1 MSLAPHDRS
10 QLYGCA
16 GACQQGRRAC
26 DCRDELAT
34 GATTMPAALDEPV
47 QRLCRG
53 VGVGLV
59 ITLTV
64 FTVVCCVAVVVTS

>member
-1 MSLAPHDRS
+1 MSTANDSRS
-10 QLYGCA
+10 HLYGCA
-16 GACQQGRRAC
+16 GDCQQGRRPC
-26 DCRDELAT
+26 DCRDELAN
-34 GATTMPAALDEPV
+34 GATTMPAELEPA

-64 FTVVCCVAVVVTS
+64 FTVVCCTAVVFA